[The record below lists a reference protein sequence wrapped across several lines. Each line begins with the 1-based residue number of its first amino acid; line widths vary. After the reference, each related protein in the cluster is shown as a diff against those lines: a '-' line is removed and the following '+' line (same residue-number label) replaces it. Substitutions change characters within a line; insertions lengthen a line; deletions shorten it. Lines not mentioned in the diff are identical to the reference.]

1 MVLRSVIVFMFFE
14 VSVARRFWFST
25 PLYPAGI
32 NAKCAKQIY
41 LHLINRLRDV
51 IEPDCEI
58 YADDGE

>member
-32 NAKCAKQIY
+32 NAGCTKQIY

>member
-1 MVLRSVIVFMFFE
+1 MFFE
-14 VSVARRFWFST
+14 VSIAPAVFWFFT

>member
-1 MVLRSVIVFMFFE
+1 MFFE

-32 NAKCAKQIY
+32 NAGCTKQIY